1 MSIRPTRPLEI
12 EDVQGRLDRLR
23 EAANESARSFRTAY
37 TFYLIVA
44 LYILVIVSST
54 HHEFLFRAGD
64 VQMPIVNVGVPVVWF
79 FTVVPWL
86 LVILHFNLL
95 VQAIFLAN
103 KVSQYAAALE
113 GQIRS
118 RTKRSEALGLLFPAP
133 LAHKVADA
141 AQRGSMKRI
150 LNVIV
155 FVTLAV
161 LPPAILILAQV
172 QFLPYQGELFTWLH
186 RAAVIVDIGL
196 LWWLWPRIAVP
207 HMKWCEWYR
216 TRRLKASFVP
226 KVTAFAIVFS
236 TFFADFPGGT
246 MGNLTPS
253 LDSGRDLL
261 GRKYDLSNRVLVHKE
276 PSPEIL
282 AAHYRVRCESRKGCD
297 ESVIAVGSPF
307 WCKHA
312 KPLQLEKRHFRNAAL
327 FRSTL
332 CQADLG
338 RAKLHGAH
346 LWGAE
351 LHGAHLRGAELHRA
365 HLSKAKL
372 HGAHLRGAELHEAD
386 LLLAELHG
394 ADLWGAELHGAH
406 LSEAELHGADLWGAE
421 LHGAHLSEAELHGA
435 HLRGA
440 ELHGADLWGAEL
452 HGANLLLAELHGAH
466 LSGAELHGANLR
478 GAEPHGAD
486 LSGAEL
492 HGADLWGAEFYG
504 TNLRGAKLHRAN
516 LRGAKLHH
524 TDLREVDLSSV
535 LGEGKLEEVR
545 RVIKK
550 INDPVLREQAL
561 KRIERIESGKT
572 SIEFQSLKY
581 SILCEGEEL
590 YTRLKGSKLLD
601 ENETFVINCQR
612 ENEDQLSTYYEKLGA
627 YLVDLVRSDES
638 GYVAKGIA
646 QRSIPPEAC
655 GLPSWEKLSSI
666 VVRKGGSRLYES
678 DCKTGEASA
687 DEAEE

>member
-1 MSIRPTRPLEI
+1 
-12 EDVQGRLDRLR
+12 
-23 EAANESARSFRTAY
+23 
-37 TFYLIVA
+37 
-44 LYILVIVSST
+44 
-54 HHEFLFRAGD
+54 
-64 VQMPIVNVGVPVVWF
+64 
-79 FTVVPWL
+79 
-86 LVILHFNLL
+86 
-95 VQAIFLAN
+95 
-103 KVSQYAAALE
+103 
-113 GQIRS
+113 
-118 RTKRSEALGLLFPAP
+118 
-133 LAHKVADA
+133 
-141 AQRGSMKRI
+141 
-150 LNVIV
+150 
-155 FVTLAV
+155 
-161 LPPAILILAQV
+161 
-172 QFLPYQGELFTWLH
+172 
-186 RAAVIVDIGL
+186 
-196 LWWLWPRIAVP
+196 
-207 HMKWCEWYR
+207 
-216 TRRLKASFVP
+216 
-226 KVTAFAIVFS
+226 
-236 TFFADFPGGT
+236 

-351 LHGAHLRGAELHRA
+351 LHGAHLRGAELHEA
-365 HLSKAKL
+365 DLLLAEL

-394 ADLWGAELHGAH
+394 AHLRGAELHEADLLLAELHEADLLLAELHGAH
-406 LSEAELHGADLWGAE
+406 LSEAELHGADLSG
-421 LHGAHLSEAELHGA
+421 AELHGA

-452 HGANLLLAELHGAH
+452 HGANLLLAELHGANLLLAELHGAH
-466 LSGAELHGANLR
+466 LSGAELHGAHLW